1 MMLPPFRLHRPRT
14 LAEAIDLRVRL
25 GEEAIPYA
33 GGTELLLAMK
43 LGLAPWRHLIDVKLI
58 PELGEIRFQDGV
70 LRIGA
75 TATHHR
81 LARDPAVARSLPA
94 LARLAEGIGN
104 VRVRVAGTL
113 AGNLAFAE
121 PHADPPALLTAL
133 GASVVLAGPRG
144 ERRLGVDR
152 FLVGA
157 YQTDLA
163 PDELVAAVE
172 VPIPVPGMR
181 AAYLNFRVLERPSL
195 GVAVV
200 GTVAGG
206 RWRGQP
212 SVVVGAVDRVPRRI
226 PARCLDGAGA
236 DDLGALEAIAAA
248 ARDAVEPTDDL
259 AGSAAY
265 KRHLV
270 GVLTR
275 RSVLAALEQAGA

>member
-25 GEEAIPYA
+25 GEEAVPYA

-58 PELGEIRFQDGV
+58 PELGGIQVQDGV

-75 TATHHR
+75 TTTHHR
-81 LARDPAVARSLPA
+81 LACDPAVARSLPA
-94 LARLAEGIGN
+94 LARLEEGIGN

-133 GASVVLAGPRG
+133 GASVVLVGPRG
-144 ERRLGVDR
+144 ERRLGVTR

-163 PDELVAAVE
+163 ADELVTAIE
-172 VPIPVPGMR
+172 VPIPGSGTH
-181 AAYLNFRVLERPSL
+181 AAYLNFKVLERPSL

-200 GTVAGG
+200 GSAVGG

-212 SVVVGAVDRVPRRI
+212 AVVVGAVDRVPRQV
-226 PARCLDGAGA
+226 PSHCLDGAGA
-236 DDLGALEAIAAA
+236 DDQEALEAIAEA
-248 ARDAVEPTDDL
+248 ARDAVEPSDDL
-259 AGSAAY
+259 AGSPAY

-275 RSVLAALEQAGA
+275 RAVLAALQGGET